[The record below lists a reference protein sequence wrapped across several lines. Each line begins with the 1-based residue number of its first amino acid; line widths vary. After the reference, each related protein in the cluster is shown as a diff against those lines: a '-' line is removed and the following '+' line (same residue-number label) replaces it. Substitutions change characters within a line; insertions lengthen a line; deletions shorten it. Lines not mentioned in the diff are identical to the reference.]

1 MAYLEPLRLSIVGD
15 KNEGARYIRD
25 ARRVAFGLL
34 QQLREGG
41 VLSGRRLYV
50 NDATGVIIE
59 VVVAGTVVAATI
71 YTQAGGRFAAFPQGF
86 VVWPRDVNHVDG
98 IDEEFPQLLL
108 EPPDEQ
114 ADAPEWATLFRG
126 AYIDGFEEF
135 SYRKG
140 VYGAHYIG
148 GLRRAGN
155 VDWIGPD
162 GERLSWY
169 GPQVRAWYDGWV
181 QPDKQF
187 GKFVFMMGKPLLDVE
202 KYIEDSVDSPSFDD
216 RHVLGAALY
225 KAGPASATLYV
236 VHTELQPFPPE
247 VPSPSTAGLFS
258 SLVGGYGLSA
268 GLYRY
273 SLIMVADAN
282 GLPRYKVVPNSRQ
295 LLQSIPN
302 VAREPWFFNKDA
314 TRAICLSQRAFSP
327 LGARDNRVF
336 FYAYSRTPYD
346 AGEQPPDWHE
356 DWLSSL
362 EDPEDDTPYWF
373 PQQNQTRIVLS
384 IDHENQDAV
393 SVSNTM
399 VTATVAGAPA
409 PIALDYDHEG
419 NEVSLDIRIAG
430 DRRVY
435 LLLGEN
441 ELLINE
447 FIGVDGVYTTS
458 KRWVLHAN
466 LRDGIVVVLR
476 THLVLEAP
484 SSGWFESV
492 GGEGSTLE
500 VWKDGVLAS
509 STHLASGADVVGQF
523 KLPSPN
529 SWRTIFE
536 FLAPTDVREVLR
548 LIDDRSFAP
557 HFFVHG
563 VFSYSNVVQPTPD
576 PVAIGAELFGLNAT
590 GAGPCMPSEVYFGA
604 WDDGSI
610 FPTGGYS
617 RGGFAAA
624 ALDFDEHPSC
634 VGVAADGEDYMLSIA
649 SPHADVD
656 RSVDFVHSPAEPRTL
671 STLTAVAGSDRRYHP
686 IWVVGAHPQ
695 PPTDL
700 TPDLTVREQE

>member
-1 MAYLEPLRLSIVGD
+1 MAYLEPLRVSIVGD
-15 KNEGARYIRD
+15 KIAGARYIRD
-25 ARRVAFGLL
+25 ARRIAFGLL
-34 QQLREGG
+34 RQLREGG
-41 VLSGRRLYV
+41 VLSGRRLYK
-50 NDATGVIIE
+50 NDATGVTIE
-59 VVVAGTVVAATI
+59 VVVAGAIVAATI
-71 YTQAGGRFAAFPQGF
+71 YTAGGGRFTQFPQGF
-86 VVWPRDVNHVDG
+86 VVWPRDGNHVDG

-108 EPPDEQ
+108 EPPDEE
-114 ADAPEWATLFRG
+114 ADDPAWATLFKS
-126 AYIDGFEEF
+126 AAIDGFQEF
-135 SYRKG
+135 SYQKG

-155 VDWIGPD
+155 IDWVGPD

-187 GKFVFMMGKPLLDVE
+187 GKFVFMMGQPLLDVE
-202 KYIEDSVDSPSFDD
+202 KYIEESADSPSFDD
-216 RHVLGAALY
+216 RYVLGAALY
-225 KAGPASATLYV
+225 KTGPASASLYV
-236 VHTELQPFPPE
+236 VHMELEPFPPE
-247 VPSPSTAGLFS
+247 VPSPSAVGKFT
-258 SLVGGYGLSA
+258 SLVGGYGLPA

-295 LLQSIPN
+295 LLQSIPD

-314 TRAICLSQRAFSP
+314 TKAICLSQRAFSP
-327 LGARDNRVF
+327 LGVNDNRTF
-336 FYAYSRTPYD
+336 YYAYSRTPYN
-346 AGEQPPDWHE
+346 AGEQPSE
-356 DWLSSL
+356 G
-362 EDPEDDTPYWF
+362 DPEWIDALTDPDDDTPYWF
-373 PQQNQTRIVLS
+373 PQQTQTKIVLS
-384 IDHENQDAV
+384 IDHENEDAV
-393 SVSNTM
+393 TVANTM
-399 VTATVAGAPA
+399 VTAAVGGAPA

-419 NEVSLDIRIAG
+419 NEVSLDIRIAS

-441 ELLINE
+441 ELPINE
-447 FIGVDGVYTTS
+447 FIGADDVYTTS

-484 SSGWFESV
+484 SSGWFENV

-509 STHLASGADVVGQF
+509 STHLASGADVVSQF
-523 KLPSPN
+523 KLPSPG

-536 FLAPTDVREVLR
+536 FLAPTDVRDVLR
-548 LIDDRSFAP
+548 LIDDRNFAP

-563 VFSYSNVVQPTPD
+563 VYSYSNVIQPPD
-576 PVAIGAELFGLNAT
+576 PIVLGAELFGLNAT

-624 ALDFDEHPSC
+624 ALDFDGHPSC

-649 SPHADVD
+649 SPHGDVD

-671 STLTAVAGSDRRYHP
+671 STLTAVAGGDRRYHP
-686 IWVVGAHPQ
+686 IWVVGAHPE
-695 PPTDL
+695 PPTNL
-700 TPDLTVREQE
+700 TPGLTVREQK